1 MDPAGHRRGDQ
12 LDLPCMLR
20 LIAQV
25 ALNGLAVWLAA
36 MLVPGVSYQGGI
48 PYLLLTGLVIGLI
61 NLFVKPLVTILSFP
75 AVMLSLGLFL
85 LVINGA
91 MFYLASFVL
100 DGLSIEGCLPAI
112 LGGLVLA
119 LCNWVF
125 GALGDQG
132 RHGKGAKKK
141 S

>member
-1 MDPAGHRRGDQ
+1 
-12 LDLPCMLR
+12 MLR

-36 MLVPGVSYQGGI
+36 LLVPGVSYQGGI

-61 NLFVKPLVTILSFP
+61 NLFVKPLVTLLAFP
-75 AVMLSLGLFL
+75 AVVVTLGLFL

-91 MFYLASFVL
+91 MLYLASLVL
-100 DGLSIEGCLPAI
+100 DGLVIEGCLPAI

-125 GALGDQG
+125 GAM
-132 RHGKGAKKK
+132 GKSQRTKKK
-141 S
+141 TA

>member
-1 MDPAGHRRGDQ
+1 
-12 LDLPCMLR
+12 MLR

-36 MLVPGVSYQGGI
+36 YLVPGIAYRGDV

-61 NLFVKPLVTILSFP
+61 NLLVRPVVTLLSLP
-75 AVMLSLGLFL
+75 AIVVTLGLFL

-91 MFYLASFVL
+91 MLYLASL
-100 DGLSIEGCLPAI
+100 LLTGLTIEGCLPAI

-119 LCNWVF
+119 LCNWAF
-125 GALGDQG
+125 GTAG
-132 RHGKGAKKK
+132 KKK
-141 S
+141 RSRKKTS